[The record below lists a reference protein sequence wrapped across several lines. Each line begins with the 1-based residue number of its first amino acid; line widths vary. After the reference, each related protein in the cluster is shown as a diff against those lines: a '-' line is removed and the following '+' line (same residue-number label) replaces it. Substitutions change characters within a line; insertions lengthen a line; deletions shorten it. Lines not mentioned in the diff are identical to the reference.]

1 MKKILTILFV
11 GSLLSCTD
19 HFTELNT
26 DKKSL
31 ASVPGGSLFNN
42 AMERF
47 YHTMN
52 NTNVNFNVFRLYAQ
66 YMAQTTYP
74 EESQYNMVQ
83 RNLPDN
89 WFQRIYRDALVDLKE
104 ARRIIAAEE
113 TNASTAPVQKNKLAV
128 ITINEVHMWHTMVDL
143 FGDIPYTQALD
154 FENPN
159 PVYDDAQTIYN
170 DLFSRLDQAIADL
183 DGNYASFSAAEDLV
197 NQGDT
202 GAWIKAANSLKLRM
216 AMRIADVDPAK
227 SKSMA
232 EAAVA
237 AGVFSSLDESLSMEY
252 IAAAPYT
259 YPSYEDF
266 VISGRSDYVAANT
279 LTDKMNELNDPRR
292 PKYFRQN
299 LGEGV
304 YEGGIYGTA
313 NSFPNSTQLGTHF
326 YSATTPGVAIS
337 CSEIEFLKAEGAAR
351 GYAMGGTAEE
361 LYNSAV
367 TASVL
372 EWGGTEEEAAAYL
385 AQPAVAYAT
394 ATGDWKQK
402 IGVQKWIALFGNGGI
417 EGWTTWRLLDFNGF
431 NVPEGLT
438 FEDIPKRLIY
448 PINEATL
455 NGTNLQAAISAIG
468 GDTPKTRL
476 FWDKY

>member
-19 HFTELNT
+19 HFTVLNT

-183 DGNYASFSAAEDLV
+183 DGNYASFSAA
-197 NQGDT
+197 
-202 GAWIKAANSLKLRM
+202 
-216 AMRIADVDPAK
+216 
-227 SKSMA
+227 
-232 EAAVA
+232 
-237 AGVFSSLDESLSMEY
+237 
-252 IAAAPYT
+252 
-259 YPSYEDF
+259 
-266 VISGRSDYVAANT
+266 
-279 LTDKMNELNDPRR
+279 
-292 PKYFRQN
+292 
-299 LGEGV
+299 
-304 YEGGIYGTA
+304 
-313 NSFPNSTQLGTHF
+313 
-326 YSATTPGVAIS
+326 
-337 CSEIEFLKAEGAAR
+337 
-351 GYAMGGTAEE
+351 
-361 LYNSAV
+361 
-367 TASVL
+367 
-372 EWGGTEEEAAAYL
+372 
-385 AQPAVAYAT
+385 
-394 ATGDWKQK
+394 
-402 IGVQKWIALFGNGGI
+402 
-417 EGWTTWRLLDFNGF
+417 
-431 NVPEGLT
+431 
-438 FEDIPKRLIY
+438 
-448 PINEATL
+448 
-455 NGTNLQAAISAIG
+455 
-468 GDTPKTRL
+468 
-476 FWDKY
+476 